1 VAETRDKDQI
11 GHLWQAMKGKLS
23 VARSYR
29 SLPEELRIP
38 SSRLTVGGSIGL
50 GSQAEVFDGTFGGM
64 QVAVKR
70 IKSSSLTS
78 RSRTDLVRE
87 LVIMAKTSHPNL
99 VRLLGVCKQ
108 PGSLDTVLEFCGG
121 GTLFHLLHIA
131 DVDLALWQQH
141 SMALDVAGGMEYLH
155 GFEPPIIHRD
165 LKSLNVL
172 LAEPITS
179 ERDTPHVKIT
189 DFGFAKMSV
198 SRSMGFSAA
207 GAQPE
212 AAARGFTSVSPP
224 IQSQTLQTSRGPS
237 RSPTRLKTSRGPSLS
252 PSRLKTSTTPSMSPS
267 ATPHRAMT
275 AQSIDSGCSFTSMAC
290 RQTSKMSCMTPGV
303 GTLQWMA
310 PELHHGSTDYTSKVD
325 VYAFG
330 MLLFEIMCR
339 EPPFCDF
346 ERAELQELVTTGVR
360 PEVPSD
366 VPRFHMRVAES
377 CWDARPAARP
387 AFDELVLDL
396 QEYGQLKGLDRAST
410 WP

>member
-1 VAETRDKDQI
+1 MRDKVQM
-11 GHLWQAMKGKLS
+11 GHLWQAMRGKLS
-23 VARSYR
+23 VTRSFR

-38 SSRLTVGGSIGL
+38 SSRLMVGKRIGL
-50 GSQAEVFDGTFGGM
+50 GSQAEVLDGTLGGG

-70 IKSSSLTS
+70 IESSSLTR

-87 LVIMAKTSHPNL
+87 LVIMAKTSHPSL
-99 VRLLGVCKQ
+99 VRLLGVCQQ
-108 PGSLDTVLEFCGG
+108 PGSMDVVLELCRG
-121 GTLFHLLHIA
+121 GTLFHLLHVA

-141 SMALDVAGGMEYLH
+141 RMALDVAGGMEYLH

-172 LAEPITS
+172 LAEPVAS
-179 ERDTPHVKIT
+179 EHDIPRVKIT
-189 DFGFAKMSV
+189 DFGFAKMSI
-198 SRSMGFSAA
+198 SRWMGFSAA
-207 GAQPE
+207 GAQPIRSG
-212 AAARGFTSVSPP
+212 ANSNLTP
-224 IQSQTLQTSRGPS
+224 SQLMPSRGPS
-237 RSPTRLKTSRGPSLS
+237 RSPSHLM
-252 PSRLKTSTTPSMSPS
+252 PSRVPTRVPSNVSTTSTAASPMNMVHS
-267 ATPHRAMT
+267 
-275 AQSIDSGCSFTSMAC
+275 QSQ
-290 RQTSKMSCMTPGV
+290 RSCMTPGV

-366 VPRFHMRVAES
+366 VPRLHMRLAKA
-377 CWDARPAARP
+377 CWDARPAMRP
-387 AFDELVLDL
+387 PFDEVVHDL
-396 QEYGQLKGLDRAST
+396 QEYGQLSGLDRAPSR
-410 WP
+410 